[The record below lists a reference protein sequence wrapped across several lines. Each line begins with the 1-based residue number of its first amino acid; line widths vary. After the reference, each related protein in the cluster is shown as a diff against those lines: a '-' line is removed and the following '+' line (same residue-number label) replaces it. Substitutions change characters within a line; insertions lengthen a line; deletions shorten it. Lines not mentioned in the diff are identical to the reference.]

1 MRSLM
6 VVAGL
11 IGVSVG
17 AGIDLVVVA
26 IVYHGCVIGVSYY
39 IGLCSKC
46 YKICKFPYRFP
57 YQ

>member
-17 AGIDLVVVA
+17 VGIDLVVVA
-26 IVYHGCVIGVSYY
+26 IVYHGCVIDMSYY
-39 IGLCSKC
+39 IG
-46 YKICKFPYRFP
+46 ICRNCHKNMLIAFRFP
-57 YQ
+57 YP